1 MTMVGDIVLFCVTY
15 TYTIITN
22 PFSYRMGAGIY
33 DYKELSH
40 QAELYTGRWN
50 TTGFLPSLLPT
61 VLQFLQKL
69 WTKCNRTYLV

>member
-1 MTMVGDIVLFCVTY
+1 MVGEIVLFCVTY

-22 PFSYRMGAGIY
+22 LFSYRMGAGIY

-50 TTGFLPSLLPT
+50 TIVHFAIVVANLFFAVSSK
-61 VLQFLQKL
+61 VLD
-69 WTKCNRTYLV
+69 NM